1 MIKQISNASYIHP
14 LDVGLDL
21 GFLCLRSSGEALS
34 RYPVADR
41 IPCGYKSGEA
51 PPLLDRLRDSL
62 SSFDE
67 EQRMYYDLLDL
78 KVNDKM
84 YVRHTS
90 DSLIKRITAFYEVY
104 GDRDKLLESYYYMGR
119 VYRDL
124 NDAPEALKYF
134 QKALDVAGDTRKYR
148 LLSNVY
154 SQMGMLYD
162 YQNVYE
168 EAIRMYEKAAEY
180 KLLKGDSTSLSL
192 VLRDI
197 ARVYDMVDKNDSAL
211 LYFQKAAIIAN
222 ETGNRHR
229 YSGIL
234 TEQGD
239 LYRELG
245 MYDKALECLFESLKD
260 SVGRNMYPT
269 YSTLG
274 HIYLEVGRLDSA
286 DYYLR
291 RCLDSPDLYVRD
303 AIYEYLSFLYERR
316 LNYREAIR
324 YVRLGQQVQDSIRKI
339 TDSEEI
345 RKMTSLYNYQKRE
358 TENLRLKGENDRMQI
373 RIYRILSLFGLGLSI
388 TLLFI
393 YRLKRQKER
402 LARQFEALQ
411 REKQEQYERSF
422 QYVEANNV
430 KLNELGTLLSK
441 DHEDTNSLLHVRK
454 ELLQVTNE
462 QIQLRRTERDLLES
476 DLRHSDIYMKF
487 HSTNEADQIIR
498 EEDWNALRKE
508 LDKTYNN
515 FTNRLY
521 QLYSGMSLI
530 ELRICY
536 LIKISVKVTDMAKIL
551 GRSKPSVSSSRKRL
565 YKKIKGEDGTPNELD
580 ELIAGL

>member
-1 MIKQISNASYIHP
+1 MKQEI
-14 LDVGLDL
+14 
-21 GFLCLRSSGEALS
+21 
-34 RYPVADR
+34 
-41 IPCGYKSGEA
+41 
-51 PPLLDRLRDSL
+51 
-62 SSFDE
+62 
-67 EQRMYYDLLDL
+67 
-78 KVNDKM
+78 
-84 YVRHTS
+84 
-90 DSLIKRITAFYEVY
+90 
-104 GDRDKLLESYYYMGR
+104 
-119 VYRDL
+119 
-124 NDAPEALKYF
+124 
-134 QKALDVAGDTRKYR
+134 
-148 LLSNVY
+148 
-154 SQMGMLYD
+154 
-162 YQNVYE
+162 
-168 EAIRMYEKAAEY
+168 
-180 KLLKGDSTSLSL
+180 
-192 VLRDI
+192 DI
-197 ARVYDMVDKNDSAL
+197 D
-211 LYFQKAAIIAN
+211 
-222 ETGNRHR
+222 
-229 YSGIL
+229 IL
-234 TEQGD
+234 TELGD
-239 LYRELG
+239 LYRELV
-245 MYDKALECLFESLKD
+245 MYDKALECLSESLKD
-260 SVGRNMYPT
+260 SVDRNMYPT
-269 YSTLG
+269 YSVLG
-274 HIYLEVGRLDSA
+274 NTYLELNKLDSA

-291 RCLDSPDLYVRD
+291 KCLDSPNLHVRD
-303 AIYEYLSFLYERR
+303 AIYEYLSLLYERR

-422 QYVEANNV
+422 QYVEANNA

>member
-1 MIKQISNASYIHP
+1 MPRISILLMLVLISAFYACDHRGKP
-14 LDVGLDL
+14 YP
-21 GFLCLRSSGEALS
+21 ATLS
-34 RYPVADR
+34 RIESLADTN
-41 IPCGYKSGEA
+41 PEEA
-51 PPLLDRLRDSL
+51 RPLLDRLRDSL
-62 SSFDE
+62 SLFDE
-67 EQRMYYDLLDL
+67 EQHMYYDLLDL

-90 DSLIKRITAFYEVY
+90 DSLIKRITAFYETY

-154 SQMGMLYD
+154 SQMGTLYF

-168 EAIRMYEKAAEY
+168 NAIRMHEKAAQY

-192 VLRDI
+192 VMRDI
-197 ARVYDMVDKNDSAL
+197 ARVYDAINKNDSAV
-211 LYFQKAAIIAN
+211 LYYQKAADIAK
-222 ETGNRHR
+222 EIGLVHR
-229 YSGIL
+229 YSGIS
-234 TEQGD
+234 TELGD
-239 LYRELG
+239 LHREMG
-245 MYDKALECLFESLKD
+245 MYDKAFECLFESLKD

-274 HIYLEVGRLDSA
+274 HIYLEVGKLDSA

-303 AIYEYLSFLYERR
+303 AIYEYLSLLYERR

-324 YVRLGQQVQDSIRKI
+324 YVRLGQQVQDTIRKI

-422 QYVEANNV
+422 QYVEANNA

-580 ELIAGL
+580 ELIADL

>member
-1 MIKQISNASYIHP
+1 MSVLISAFYACDHRGKPYPATLLQIES
-14 LDVGLDL
+14 L
-21 GFLCLRSSGEALS
+21 
-34 RYPVADR
+34 ADTN
-41 IPCGYKSGEA
+41 PEEA

-339 TDSEEI
+339 TDPEEI

>member
-1 MIKQISNASYIHP
+1 MPRIYILLMSVLISAFYACDHRGKPYPATLSQIESLADTNP
-14 LDVGLDL
+14 E
-21 GFLCLRSSGEALS
+21 EA
-34 RYPVADR
+34 R
-41 IPCGYKSGEA
+41 
-51 PPLLDRLRDSL
+51 PLLDRLRDSL
-62 SSFDE
+62 SLFDE
-67 EQRMYYDLLDL
+67 EQHMYYDLLDL

-90 DSLIKRITAFYEVY
+90 DSLIKRITAFYETY

-154 SQMGMLYD
+154 SQMGTLYF
-162 YQNVYE
+162 YQNVYDN
-168 EAIRMYEKAAEY
+168 AIRMHEKAAQY

-192 VLRDI
+192 VMRDI
-197 ARVYDMVDKNDSAL
+197 ARVYDAINKNDSAV
-211 LYFQKAAIIAN
+211 LYYQKAADIAK
-222 ETGNRHR
+222 EIGLVHR
-229 YSGIL
+229 YSGIS
-234 TEQGD
+234 TELGD
-239 LYRELG
+239 LHREMG
-245 MYDKALECLFESLKD
+245 MYDKAFECLFESLKD

-274 HIYLEVGRLDSA
+274 HIYLEVGKLDSA

-303 AIYEYLSFLYERR
+303 AIYEYLSLLYERR

-324 YVRLGQQVQDSIRKI
+324 YVRLGQQVQD
-339 TDSEEI
+339 TI

-422 QYVEANNV
+422 QYVEANNA

-580 ELIAGL
+580 ELIADL

>member
-1 MIKQISNASYIHP
+1 MPRIYILLMSVLISAFYACDHRGKP
-14 LDVGLDL
+14 YP
-21 GFLCLRSSGEALS
+21 ATLS
-34 RYPVADR
+34 RIESLADTN
-41 IPCGYKSGEA
+41 PEEA
-51 PPLLDRLRDSL
+51 RPLLDRLRDSL

-90 DSLIKRITAFYEVY
+90 DSLIKRITAFYETY

-154 SQMGMLYD
+154 SQMGTLYD

-180 KLLKGDSTSLSL
+180 KLLKGDSTSFSL

-222 ETGNRHR
+222 ETG

-234 TEQGD
+234 TELGD
-239 LYRELG
+239 LYRELV
-245 MYDKALECLFESLKD
+245 MYDKALECLSESLKD
-260 SVGRNMYPT
+260 SVDRNMYPT
-269 YSTLG
+269 YSVLG
-274 HIYLEVGRLDSA
+274 NTYLELNKLDSA

-291 RCLDSPDLYVRD
+291 KCLDSPNLHVRD
-303 AIYEYLSFLYERR
+303 AIYEYLSLLYERR

-373 RIYRILSLFGLGLSI
+373 RIYRILSLFGLGLLI

-422 QYVEANNV
+422 QYVEANNA

>member
-1 MIKQISNASYIHP
+1 MPRIYILLMSVLISAFYACDHRGKP
-14 LDVGLDL
+14 YP
-21 GFLCLRSSGEALS
+21 ATLS
-34 RYPVADR
+34 RIESLADTN
-41 IPCGYKSGEA
+41 PEEA
-51 PPLLDRLRDSL
+51 RPLLDRLRDSL

-90 DSLIKRITAFYEVY
+90 DSLIKRITAFYETY

-154 SQMGMLYD
+154 SQMGTLYD

-180 KLLKGDSTSLSL
+180 KLLKGDSTSFSL

-197 ARVYDMVDKNDSAL
+197 VYDMVDKNDSAL

-234 TEQGD
+234 TELGD
-239 LYRELG
+239 LYRELV
-245 MYDKALECLFESLKD
+245 MYDKALECLSESLKD
-260 SVGRNMYPT
+260 SVDRNMYPT
-269 YSTLG
+269 YSVLG
-274 HIYLEVGRLDSA
+274 NTYLELNKLDSA

-291 RCLDSPDLYVRD
+291 KCLDSPNLHVRD
-303 AIYEYLSFLYERR
+303 AIYEYLSLLYERR

-422 QYVEANNV
+422 QYVEANNA

-508 LDKTYNN
+508 LDNTYNN

>member
-21 GFLCLRSSGEALS
+21 GFLCLRS
-34 RYPVADR
+34 
-41 IPCGYKSGEA
+41 SGEA

-104 GDRDKLLESYYYMGR
+104 GDRDKLLESYYYIGR

-274 HIYLEVGRLDSA
+274 HIYLEVDSA

>member
-1 MIKQISNASYIHP
+1 MPRIYILLMYP
-14 LDVGLDL
+14 
-21 GFLCLRSSGEALS
+21 ATLS
-34 RYPVADR
+34 RIESLADTN
-41 IPCGYKSGEA
+41 PEEA
-51 PPLLDRLRDSL
+51 RPLLDRLRDSL

-67 EQRMYYDLLDL
+67 EQHMYYDLLDL

-90 DSLIKRITAFYEVY
+90 DSLIKRITAFYETY

-154 SQMGMLYD
+154 SQMGTLYF

-168 EAIRMYEKAAEY
+168 NAIRMHEKAAQY

-192 VLRDI
+192 VMRDI
-197 ARVYDMVDKNDSAL
+197 ARVYDAINKNDSAV
-211 LYFQKAAIIAN
+211 LYYQKAADIAK
-222 ETGNRHR
+222 EIGLVHR
-229 YSGIL
+229 YSGIS
-234 TEQGD
+234 TELGD
-239 LYRELG
+239 LHREMG
-245 MYDKALECLFESLKD
+245 MYDKAFECLFESLKD

-274 HIYLEVGRLDSA
+274 HIYLEVGKLDSA

-303 AIYEYLSFLYERR
+303 AIYEYLSLLYERR

-324 YVRLGQQVQDSIRKI
+324 YVRLGQQVQDTIRKI

-422 QYVEANNV
+422 QYVEANNA

-580 ELIAGL
+580 ELIADL

>member
-1 MIKQISNASYIHP
+1 MRYLSYIVFCLFSFAMCTEQP
-14 LDVGLDL
+14 KELLPELSYAESLMQRCPNSALVVLDSMEVPSPSDK
-21 GFLCLRSSGEALS
+21 FQYATWCLLITQA
-34 RYPVADR
+34 
-41 IPCGYKSGEA
+41 
-51 PPLLDRLRDSL
+51 RDKN
-62 SSFDE
+62 
-67 EQRMYYDLLDL
+67 YI
-78 KVNDKM
+78 K
-84 YVRHTS
+84 HTS
-90 DSLIKRITAFYEVY
+90 DSLIKRITAFYETY

-154 SQMGMLYD
+154 SQMGTLYF

-168 EAIRMYEKAAEY
+168 NAIRMHEKAAQY

-192 VLRDI
+192 VMRDI
-197 ARVYDMVDKNDSAL
+197 ARVYDAINKNDSAV
-211 LYFQKAAIIAN
+211 LYYQKAADIAK
-222 ETGNRHR
+222 EIGLVHR
-229 YSGIL
+229 YSGIS
-234 TEQGD
+234 TELGD
-239 LYRELG
+239 LHREMG
-245 MYDKALECLFESLKD
+245 MYDKAFECLFESLKD

-274 HIYLEVGRLDSA
+274 HIYLEVGKLDSA

-303 AIYEYLSFLYERR
+303 AIYEYLSLLYERR

-324 YVRLGQQVQDSIRKI
+324 YVRLGQQVQDTIRKI

-422 QYVEANNV
+422 QYVEANNA

-580 ELIAGL
+580 ELIADL

>member
-1 MIKQISNASYIHP
+1 MPRIYILLMSVLISAFYACDHRGKPYPATLSQIESLADTNP
-14 LDVGLDL
+14 E
-21 GFLCLRSSGEALS
+21 EA
-34 RYPVADR
+34 R
-41 IPCGYKSGEA
+41 
-51 PPLLDRLRDSL
+51 PLLDRLRDSL
-62 SSFDE
+62 SLFE
-67 EQRMYYDLLDL
+67 EQHMYYDLLDL

-90 DSLIKRITAFYEVY
+90 DSLIKRITAFYETY

-154 SQMGMLYD
+154 SQMGTLYF

-168 EAIRMYEKAAEY
+168 NAIRMHEKAAQY

-192 VLRDI
+192 VMRDI
-197 ARVYDMVDKNDSAL
+197 ARVYDAINKNDSAV
-211 LYFQKAAIIAN
+211 LYYQKAADIAK
-222 ETGNRHR
+222 EIGLVHR
-229 YSGIL
+229 YSGIS
-234 TEQGD
+234 TELGD
-239 LYRELG
+239 LHREMG
-245 MYDKALECLFESLKD
+245 MYDKAFECLFESLKD

-274 HIYLEVGRLDSA
+274 HIYLEVGKLDSA

-303 AIYEYLSFLYERR
+303 AIYEYLSLLYERR

-324 YVRLGQQVQDSIRKI
+324 YVRLGQQVQDTIRKI

-422 QYVEANNV
+422 QYVEANNA

-508 LDKTYNN
+508 LDNTYNN

-580 ELIAGL
+580 ELIADL

>member
-21 GFLCLRSSGEALS
+21 GFLCLRSSGKPYPATLLQIESLADTNPEEA
-34 RYPVADR
+34 R
-41 IPCGYKSGEA
+41 
-51 PPLLDRLRDSL
+51 PLLDRLRDSL